1 VRQVLSAEFY
11 RLRCRRFA
19 QVVLILILLVL
30 AGAGIHTAMGAS
42 GAPTVPPTGSTV
54 TIGLPTG
61 QGISL
66 PVSPALH
73 ARFEND
79 LNLPTCNQV
88 FLSHPGQL
96 FLNQATGQFS
106 VGTIACDPLMDN
118 RWRLASSLG
127 TWLSGFGGAVAIA
140 SLLLAITFF
149 GLEWSYGGVAG
160 ELMIEPRRGRVLAA
174 KTVVLTITTVVT
186 ALVVMMLTAGVCLL
200 LGFFAGTVQGA
211 GSTVALTALY
221 SVLRLLLLT
230 ALLTLAGASLAN
242 LTRSSGIS
250 LGILLIVLLLSG
262 PLLFV
267 LQHGVPTVLEALL
280 PLPNIAALVSG
291 QGQQLVSLG
300 ATPLTVEP
308 LAAGL
313 VLGAETALLLVAS
326 AWSFTARE
334 LS

>member
-1 VRQVLSAEFY
+1 
-11 RLRCRRFA
+11 
-19 QVVLILILLVL
+19 
-30 AGAGIHTAMGAS
+30 
-42 GAPTVPPTGSTV
+42 
-54 TIGLPTG
+54 
-61 QGISL
+61 
-66 PVSPALH
+66 
-73 ARFEND
+73 
-79 LNLPTCNQV
+79 
-88 FLSHPGQL
+88 
-96 FLNQATGQFS
+96 
-106 VGTIACDPLMDN
+106 MDN